1 MAKFRQQKI
10 DEEMKRE
17 LSAII
22 SELKDPRLEGLMLSV
37 VLVEVTRDLR
47 FAKAHVSV
55 WGEEARMKD
64 AMKGLN
70 SAAPFVRREIGARLN
85 LRYTPQIS
93 FVRDTTIAYG
103 AHINKVLSDLDL
115 ESKEENHEEDN

>member
-22 SELKDPRLEGLMLSV
+22 PTLKDPRLDGLLLSV
-37 VLVEVTRDLR
+37 VHVEVTKDLR

-55 WGEEARMKD
+55 LGDEMKVKD

-70 SAAPFVRREIGARLN
+70 SAASFVRREIGIRLN
-85 LRYTPQIS
+85 LRYTPEIH
-93 FVRDTTIAYG
+93 FACDTSIAYG
-103 AHINKVLSDLDL
+103 AHINKVLGGLNIGEINDD
-115 ESKEENHEEDN
+115 EEDN